1 MNFESIL
8 RLVIDYH
15 AKAILAALQQQLQR
29 GVTNTIFSAPG
40 VVDLIGDGTVWM
52 ASYEITTDISAALRV
67 RLCADEIILVTIDAR
82 TGRLNMRDTGD
93 LAAVGRSQRFTS
105 FNEKINENPTTLS
118 EALIRLRS
126 SVSVTILSIIWMI
139 NLWSRLLQT
148 WLSKKP
154 SIWVSKVSE
163 DAISLQRVGDPIFP
177 ASEVLI

>member
-1 MNFESIL
+1 MNFESLL

-29 GVTNTIFSAPG
+29 GVTSIFSAPG
-40 VVDLIGDGTVWM
+40 VVDLIGDGTVSM
-52 ASYEITTDISAALRV
+52 ATYEIATDTSAALRV

-93 LAAVGRSQRFTS
+93 LAAAGRSQRFTS

-126 SVSVTILSIIWMI
+126 SVSITILSSIRMI
-139 NLWSRLLQT
+139 NL
-148 WLSKKP
+148 
-154 SIWVSKVSE
+154 V
-163 DAISLQRVGDPIFP
+163 
-177 ASEVLI
+177 